1 MEQVAFNYLQQAVEL
16 FYINDMDALDLQS
29 MERSYVFRIAHYL
42 QNLLANDMRF
52 QGIVADCEYSKR
64 INEDRTTSAKSIT
77 NIDGTQKQIIPD
89 LIVHQRNTHDKN
101 LLFVEIKGYW
111 NDDKNAWGNDHN
123 KLTCHTQQP
132 QNELEPNLG
141 YAMGVFVMLGQHE
154 PHFTQYQHGEII
166 DGEYPTTLFERRKQ

>member
-1 MEQVAFNYLQQAVEL
+1 MEMEQLAFNYLQQAVEL
-16 FYINDMDALDLQS
+16 FYINDANALDLQS
-29 MERSYVFRIAHYL
+29 MERAYVFRIAHYL

-52 QGIVADCEYSKR
+52 QGIVVDCEYSKR
-64 INEDRTTSAKSIT
+64 INEDHTTSAKSIS
-77 NIDGTQKQIIPD
+77 NIDGTKKRIIPD

-101 LLFVEIKGYW
+101 LLLVEIKGYW
-111 NDDKNAWGNDHN
+111 SNQDTWDNDHN
-123 KLTCHTQQP
+123 KLTYHTQRP

-166 DGEYPTTLFERRKQ
+166 NSEHPTTL